1 MTNDFS
7 SEIWYNKD
15 IMMAVA
21 LKTKNIYR
29 RMLLSGIIAVI
40 GIVALIVGISYTLF
54 TSNNEGNNH
63 VVKTGELSLILD
75 EKEGLTLDNLQGMT
89 DTEGMEQ
96 ANYYE
101 FDITNDGDANAS
113 YKVYLLD
120 DVDKIA
126 EYEGSILSD
135 EHLRFSVEINGIKKE
150 AQSLKEVNRLLNEK
164 TILKGETDNYKLRI
178 WLDLEGLTTEEITNL
193 EGRTA
198 FYKIAVQ
205 AEQDLNY

>member
-1 MTNDFS
+1 
-7 SEIWYNKD
+7 
-15 IMMAVA
+15 MAM
-21 LKTKNIYR
+21 KTKNIYR
-29 RMLLSGIIAVI
+29 RMLLSGIIAVV
-40 GIVALIVGISYTLF
+40 GIIALIVGISYALF
-54 TSNNEGNNH
+54 TSNNEGNTH
-63 VVKTGELSLILD
+63 VISTGVLSLILSED
-75 EKEGLTLDNLQGMT
+75 SSFTLNNLQGMT

-96 ANYYE
+96 DTYYE

-120 DVDKIA
+120 DADKIA

-135 EHLRFSVEINGIKKE
+135 EHLRFSVEVNGIKKE
-150 AQSLKEVNRLLNEK
+150 AQGLKEVNRLLNEK

>member
-1 MTNDFS
+1 
-7 SEIWYNKD
+7 
-15 IMMAVA
+15 MAM
-21 LKTKNIYR
+21 KTKNIYR
-29 RMLLSGIIAVI
+29 RMLLSGIIAVV
-40 GIVALIVGISYTLF
+40 GIIALIVGISYALF

-63 VVKTGELSLILD
+63 VISTGVLSLILSED
-75 EKEGLTLDNLQGMT
+75 SSFTLNNLQGMT

-96 ANYYE
+96 DTYYE

-120 DVDKIA
+120 DADKIA

-135 EHLRFSVEINGIKKE
+135 EHLRFSVEVNGIKKE
-150 AQSLKEVNRLLNEK
+150 AQGLKEVNRLLNEK

>member
-1 MTNDFS
+1 
-7 SEIWYNKD
+7 
-15 IMMAVA
+15 MAM
-21 LKTKNIYR
+21 KTKNIYR
-29 RMLLSGIIAVI
+29 RMLLSGIIAVV
-40 GIVALIVGISYTLF
+40 GIVALIVGISYALF

-63 VVKTGELSLILD
+63 VISTGVLSLILSED
-75 EKEGLTLDNLQGMT
+75 SSFTLNNLQGMT

-96 ANYYE
+96 DTYYE
-101 FDITNDGDANAS
+101 FSIINGGDANAS
-113 YKVYLLD
+113 YRVYLLD

>member
-1 MTNDFS
+1 
-7 SEIWYNKD
+7 
-15 IMMAVA
+15 MAM
-21 LKTKNIYR
+21 KTKNIYR
-29 RMLLSGIIAVI
+29 RMLLSGIIAVV
-40 GIVALIVGISYTLF
+40 GIIALIVGISYALF

-63 VVKTGELSLILD
+63 VISTGVLSLILSED
-75 EKEGLTLDNLQGMT
+75 SSFTLNNLQGMT

-96 ANYYE
+96 DTYYE
-101 FDITNDGDANAS
+101 FSIINGGDANAS
-113 YKVYLLD
+113 YRVYLLD

>member
-1 MTNDFS
+1 
-7 SEIWYNKD
+7 
-15 IMMAVA
+15 MAM
-21 LKTKNIYR
+21 KTKNIYR
-29 RMLLSGIIAVI
+29 RMLFSGIIAVI
-40 GIVALIVGISYTLF
+40 GIVALIVGISYALF

-89 DTEGMEQ
+89 DTKGMEQ

-113 YKVYLLD
+113 YKAYLLD

-126 EYEGSILSD
+126 EYEDSILSD
-135 EHLRFSVEINGIKKE
+135 EHLRFSVEVNGIKKE

-178 WLDLEGLTTEEITNL
+178 WLDLE
-193 EGRTA
+193 
-198 FYKIAVQ
+198 
-205 AEQDLNY
+205 

>member
-1 MTNDFS
+1 MIFS
-7 SEIWYNKD
+7 SVI
-15 IMMAVA
+15 AVV
-21 LKTKNIYR
+21 
-29 RMLLSGIIAVI
+29 GII
-40 GIVALIVGISYTLF
+40 ALIVGISYALF

-63 VVKTGELSLILD
+63 VINAGVLSLIL
-75 EKEGLTLDNLQGMT
+75 EEPASLSFDNLQGMT
-89 DTEGMEQ
+89 DIEGMEQ
-96 ANYYE
+96 DTYYE

-120 DVDKIA
+120 DADKIA
-126 EYEGSILSD
+126 EYEGNILSD
-135 EHLRFSVEINGIKKE
+135 EYLRFSVEVNGIKKE
-150 AQSLKEVNRLLNEK
+150 AQGLKELNRLLNEK
-164 TILKGETDNYKLRI
+164 TILKGEKDNYKLRI

>member
-1 MTNDFS
+1 M
-7 SEIWYNKD
+7 
-15 IMMAVA
+15 
-21 LKTKNIYR
+21 KTKNIYK
-29 RMLLSGIIAVI
+29 RMIFSSVIAVVGII
-40 GIVALIVGISYTLF
+40 ALIVGISYALF

-63 VVKTGELSLILD
+63 VINAGVLSLIL
-75 EKEGLTLDNLQGMT
+75 EEPASLSFDNLQGMT
-89 DTEGMEQ
+89 DIEGMEQ
-96 ANYYE
+96 DTYYE

-120 DVDKIA
+120 DADKIA

-135 EHLRFSVEINGIKKE
+135 EHLRFSVEVNGIKKE
-150 AQSLKEVNRLLNEK
+150 AQGLKEVNRLLNEK

>member
-1 MTNDFS
+1 M
-7 SEIWYNKD
+7 
-15 IMMAVA
+15 
-21 LKTKNIYR
+21 KTKNIYK
-29 RMLLSGIIAVI
+29 RMIFSSVIAVVGII
-40 GIVALIVGISYTLF
+40 ALIVGISYALF

-63 VVKTGELSLILD
+63 VISTGVLSLILSED
-75 EKEGLTLDNLQGMT
+75 SSFTLNNLQGMT

-96 ANYYE
+96 DTYYE
-101 FDITNDGDANAS
+101 FSIINGGDANAS
-113 YKVYLLD
+113 YRVYLLD